1 MAITQALVTSFKKEI
16 LQGVH
21 DLDNDVFYMALY
33 TSNADLSSATA
44 VYTTVGETS
53 GAGYTAGG
61 AVLTNL
67 GVTESGTVAYASWE
81 NAEWIG
87 ATISAA
93 AGLVYN
99 SSKGNK
105 AVAVLN
111 FGGTY
116 TWDGSTPVTVT
127 FPPNT
132 STTAVIIIN

>member
-1 MAITQALVTSFKKEI
+1 MAISQALVTSFKKEI

-33 TSNADLSSATA
+33 TSNADLSSATT
-44 VYTTVGETS
+44 VYTPAGEAS

-61 AVLTNL
+61 TVLTNL
-67 GVTESGTVAYASWE
+67 GVTESGTVAYTSWD
-81 NAEWIG
+81 NAVWPG
-87 ATISAA
+87 AMISAA

-116 TWDGSTPVTVT
+116 TWDGLEPVTVT

-132 STTAVIIIN
+132 STTAVVIIN